1 MANILLLDDSD
12 VAGRAMRG
20 ILGKAGHRCIV
31 TATPDEA
38 WRLLREGVVID
49 LVFVELRVSGDTGMA
64 FLQRVRDDPFWKNL
78 PLVVYTIDTEAK
90 QVRKALSLKVQ
101 NYLVKPYNDQ
111 VIYGEIAKAMMNP
124 WRNLHFEEPKS
135 FCAQMGVTL
144 DQLGKMRRALMLA
157 FDEAVNT
164 FPLWA
169 QARENNEVFARLDAL
184 ANDAEAAGVWA
195 GVDYLRDLRAQAELG
210 NWAVFKASP
219 EYLDYASRLIFC
231 QLNPAY
237 VPELLKPQEEQDEA
251 KQAAERARWMH
262 VDVDISGPVLSE
274 ATIEKEVRA
283 MQGCPA
289 IDTAAAAFLMAAD
302 GRASSMSR
310 VMELVQEDPGLCAQ
324 VLLAANRLDH
334 DDLTSIEDPKAAVT
348 MLGEIKLN
356 SLAKSTLTI
365 DEKYLSVPPLTWA
378 NYWMFLIG
386 VAKVSQFICQYLE
399 FTYLGATAYTG
410 GLLHDIGKLLLLRLH
425 PWGFSAIASHARDK
439 KILLHQAEKKYIGCT
454 TRDLG
459 VIFATQN
466 KLPPIYTH
474 VIRFVE
480 TPEATS
486 ENVELVAMVSLARHV
501 CLHNR
506 VGHCGDTPGDSCPPI
521 ANTPAWQVLHSRL
534 FPSFDL
540 RKFEAQA
547 HAYCRELR
555 LSLLGQLPTYAAR
568 SSARGPGTARELVR
582 SR

>member
-20 ILGKAGHRCIV
+20 ILGKAGHRCVV
-31 TATPDEA
+31 TTTPDEA
-38 WRLLREGVVID
+38 WRLLRDGVVLD
-49 LVFVELRVSGDTGMA
+49 LVFVELRVANDTGMA

-111 VIYGEIAKAMMNP
+111 MIYAEIAKAMLNP
-124 WRNLHFEEPKS
+124 WRNLHFEEAKS
-135 FCAQMGVTL
+135 FCAQMGFTAEAL
-144 DQLGKMRRALMLA
+144 TKMRRQLMLA
-157 FDEAVNT
+157 FDDAVNT

-169 QARENNEVFARLDAL
+169 QARDNTEVYARLDAL

-210 NWAVFKASP
+210 NWAVFKSSP
-219 EYLDYASRLIFC
+219 EYLDYASRLIFS
-231 QLNPAY
+231 QLNPSY
-237 VPELLKPQEEQDEA
+237 VPEVLKPQEERDEA

-262 VDVDISGPVLSE
+262 ADVDAGGLVVSE
-274 ATIEKEVRA
+274 ETIQKDVTGLP
-283 MQGCPA
+283 GCPV
-289 IDTAAAAFLMAAD
+289 IDTAAAAFVRAAD
-302 GRASSMSR
+302 GRASSMTR
-310 VMELVQEDPGLCAQ
+310 VLELVQEDPGLCAQ
-324 VLLAANRLDH
+324 VLIAANKLEH
-334 DDLTSIEDPKAAVT
+334 DDLTSIDDPKAAVT

-356 SLAKSTLTI
+356 ALAKATMTI
-365 DEKYLSVPPLTWA
+365 DEKYLRVPPLTWA

-399 FTYLGATAYTG
+399 FRYLSATAYTA
-410 GLLHDIGKLLLLRLH
+410 GLMHDIGKLVLLKIH
-425 PWGFSAIASHARDK
+425 PWAFSAIAGHAREK
-439 KILLHQAEKKYIGCT
+439 KILLHEAERKYIGCT
-454 TRDLG
+454 TRDIG
-459 VIFATQN
+459 VLFATQHN
-466 KLPPIYTH
+466 FPTVYTN
-474 VIRFVE
+474 VIRHVE
-480 TPEATS
+480 SPESTR
-486 ENVELVAMVSLARHV
+486 ENADLVAIVSLARHV

-521 ANTPAWQVLHSRL
+521 SSTSAWQVLLPRL
-534 FPSFDL
+534 FPSFDQ

-555 LSLLGQLPTYAAR
+555 MALLGQQPVYASRTANRGNDQNRELAR
-568 SSARGPGTARELVR
+568 SR
-582 SR
+582 

>member
-20 ILGKAGHRCIV
+20 ILGKAGHRCIA
-31 TATPDEA
+31 ATEPDEA
-38 WRLLREGVVID
+38 WRLLREGVVLDI
-49 LVFVELRVSGDTGMA
+49 VFVELRVAQDTGMS
-64 FLQRVRDDPFWKNL
+64 FIQRVREDPFWKGL

-90 QVRKALSLKVQ
+90 QVRKALGLKVQ

-111 VIYGEIAKAMMNP
+111 VIYAEIAKAMVNP

-135 FCAQMGVTL
+135 FCAQMGITVEA
-144 DQLGKMRRALMLA
+144 LGKMRRQLMLA

-195 GVDYLRDLRAQAELG
+195 GVDYLRELRAQAELG
-210 NWAVFKASP
+210 NWSVFKSSP

-231 QLNPAY
+231 QLNPSY
-237 VPELLKPQEEQDEA
+237 VPEVLKPQEEQDEA

-262 VDVDISGPVLSE
+262 ADVDASGPLVSDVV
-274 ATIEKEVRA
+274 IEKELKA
-283 MQGCPA
+283 LQGCPA

-324 VLLAANRLDH
+324 VLLAANRLEH
-334 DDLTSIEDPKAAVT
+334 DDLTWIEDPRSAVT
-348 MLGEIKLN
+348 LLGEIKLN
-356 SLAKSTLTI
+356 ALAKSTLTI
-365 DEKYLSVPPLTWA
+365 DEKFLHVPPLTWA

-386 VAKVSQFICQYLE
+386 VAKLSQFICQYME
-399 FTYLGATAYTG
+399 FTYLAGTAYTA
-410 GLLHDIGKLLLLRLH
+410 GLLHDLGKLLILKIH
-425 PWGFSAIASHARDK
+425 PWAFGAMATYAREK
-439 KILLHQAEKKYIGCT
+439 KIVLHEAEKRYIST
-454 TRDLG
+454 TSRDLA
-459 VIFATQN
+459 VQFASLN
-466 KLPPIYTH
+466 RLPPVYTH
-474 VIRFVE
+474 VMRYVE
-480 TPEATS
+480 NPEATA

-506 VGHCGDTPGDSCPPI
+506 VGHCGDTPGDSSPPI
-521 ANTPAWQVLHSRL
+521 ANTPAWHVLQPRL

-547 HAYCRELR
+547 HAYCREMR
-555 LSLLGQLPTYAAR
+555 VTLLGQQPTYMAK
-568 SSARGPGTARELVR
+568 SSRTAEQARELAR
-582 SR
+582 R

>member
-12 VAGRAMRG
+12 VAGRALRG
-20 ILGKAGHRCIV
+20 ILGKAGHRCV
-31 TATPDEA
+31 VAPAPDEA
-38 WRLLREGVVID
+38 WRLLREGVVLDI
-49 LVFVELRVSGDTGMA
+49 VFVELRVANDTGMS
-64 FLQRVRDDPFWKNL
+64 FIQRVREDPFWKSL

-90 QVRKALSLKVQ
+90 QVRKALGLKVQ

-111 VIYGEIAKAMMNP
+111 VIYAEIAKAMLNP

-135 FCAQMGVTL
+135 FCAQMGITT
-144 DQLGKMRRALMLA
+144 DQLGKMRRQLMLA

-195 GVDYLRDLRAQAELG
+195 GVDYLRELRAQAEVG
-210 NWAVFKASP
+210 NWAVFKPSP

-231 QLNPAY
+231 QLNPSY
-237 VPELLKPQEEQDEA
+237 VPEVLKPAEERDEA
-251 KQAAERARWMH
+251 RLAAERARWMH
-262 VDVDISGPVLSE
+262 ADVNISGPLVAV
-274 ATIEKEVRA
+274 ATIEKEIKA
-283 MQGCPA
+283 LPGCPT

-324 VLLAANRLDH
+324 VLIAANRLDH

-356 SLAKSTLTI
+356 ALAKATLTV
-365 DEKYLSVPPLTWA
+365 DEKFLRVPPLTWA

-386 VAKVSQFICQYLE
+386 VAKVSQFICKYLE
-399 FTYLGATAYTG
+399 FTYLASTAYTA
-410 GLLHDIGKLLLLRLH
+410 GLLHDVGKLLLLKTH
-425 PWGFSAIASHARDK
+425 PWALTAIATYARDK
-439 KILLHQAEKKYIGCT
+439 KILLHEAERRYIGCT
-454 TRDLG
+454 TRDLA
-459 VIFATQN
+459 VQFAAQQ
-466 KLPPIYTH
+466 KLPAVYGH
-474 VIRFVE
+474 VIRCVE
-480 TPEATS
+480 TPEDAT
-486 ENVELVAMVSLARHV
+486 EHVDLIAMVSLARYV

-506 VGHCGDTPGDSCPPI
+506 VGHCGDTPNDSCPPI
-521 ANTPAWQVLHSRL
+521 ANTPAWHILQPRL

-555 LSLLGQLPTYAAR
+555 MTLLGQQPAYMPR
-568 SSARGPGTARELVR
+568 SARPGDQARELAR

>member
-12 VAGRAMRG
+12 VAGRALRG

-31 TATPDEA
+31 APDPDEA
-38 WRLLREGVVID
+38 WRLLREGVVLD
-49 LVFVELRVSGDTGMA
+49 MVFVELRVANDTGMS
-64 FLQRVRDDPFWKNL
+64 FLQRVREDPFWKSL

-111 VIYGEIAKAMMNP
+111 VIYAEIAKAMMNP

-135 FCAQMGVTL
+135 FCAQMGITP
-144 DQLGKMRRALMLA
+144 DQLGKMRRQLMLA

-169 QARENNEVFARLDAL
+169 QARDNNEVFARLDAL

-210 NWAVFKASP
+210 NWAVFKNSP

-231 QLNPAY
+231 QLNPSY
-237 VPELLKPQEEQDEA
+237 VPEVLKPTEERDEA
-251 KQAAERARWMH
+251 RLAAERARWLH
-262 VDVDISGPVLSE
+262 ADVDIAGPLVGV
-274 ATIEKEVRA
+274 ATIEKEVKA
-283 MQGCPA
+283 LPGCPT

-324 VLLAANRLDH
+324 VLIAANRLEH
-334 DDLTSIEDPKAAVT
+334 DELTSIEDPKAAVT

-356 SLAKSTLTI
+356 ALAKATQTV
-365 DEKYLSVPPLTWA
+365 DEKFLQVPPLTWA
-378 NYWMFLIG
+378 NYWMYLIG
-386 VAKVSQFICQYLE
+386 VAKVSQFICTYLD
-399 FTYLGATAYTG
+399 FTYLAATAYTA
-410 GLLHDIGKLLLLRLH
+410 GLLHDIGKLLVLKTH
-425 PWGFSAIASHARDK
+425 PWALTAIATYARDK
-439 KILLHQAEKKYIGCT
+439 KLLLHEAERRYIGCT
-454 TRDLG
+454 SRDLA
-459 VIFATQN
+459 VQFATQQR
-466 KLPPIYTH
+466 LPPVYAN
-474 VIRFVE
+474 VIRFIE
-480 TPEATS
+480 TPEGTTES
-486 ENVELVAMVSLARHV
+486 VDLVAMVSLARHV

-506 VGHCGDTPGDSCPPI
+506 VGYCGDTPNDSCPPI
-521 ANTPAWQVLHSRL
+521 ASTPAWAILQPRL
-534 FPSFDL
+534 FPSFDQ

-555 LSLLGQLPTYAAR
+555 MTLLGQQPAYMPRANRA
-568 SSARGPGTARELVR
+568 GDGARELAR
-582 SR
+582 TR

>member
-20 ILGKAGHRCIV
+20 ILGKASHRCVV
-31 TATPDEA
+31 TTTPDEA

-49 LVFVELRVSGDTGMA
+49 LVFVEVRVANDTGMA
-64 FLQRVRDDPFWKNL
+64 FLQRVREDPFWKNL
-78 PLVVYTIDTEAK
+78 PLVVYTTDTEAK

-101 NYLVKPYNDQ
+101 NYLVKPYSDQ
-111 VIYGEIAKAMMNP
+111 VIYAEIAKAMLNP

-135 FCAQMGVTL
+135 FCAQMGFTL
-144 DQLGKMRRALMLA
+144 DALTKMRRQLMLA
-157 FDEAVNT
+157 FDDAVNT

-169 QARENNEVFARLDAL
+169 QARDNTEVFARLDAL

-210 NWAVFKASP
+210 NWAVFKSSP
-219 EYLDYASRLIFC
+219 EYLDYGSRLIFC
-231 QLNPAY
+231 QLNPSY
-237 VPELLKPQEEQDEA
+237 VPEVLKPQEERDEA

-262 VDVDISGPVLSE
+262 ADVEASGPLISE
-274 ATIEKEVRA
+274 TQLQKE
-283 MQGCPA
+283 MKGLPGCPT
-289 IDTAAAAFLMAAD
+289 IDTAAAAFYMAAD
-302 GRASSMSR
+302 GRASSMTR
-310 VMELVQEDPGLCAQ
+310 VLELVQEDPGLCAQ
-324 VLLAANRLDH
+324 VLIAANKLDH
-334 DDLTSIEDPKAAVT
+334 DDQTSIDDPKAAVT

-356 SLAKSTLTI
+356 ALAKATLTI
-365 DEKYLSVPPLTWA
+365 DEKYLRVPPLTWA

-386 VAKVSQFICQYLE
+386 VAKVSQFVCQYLE
-399 FTYLGATAYTG
+399 FRYLSATAYTA
-410 GLLHDIGKLLLLRLH
+410 GLMHDIGKLVLLKLH
-425 PWGFSAIASHARDK
+425 PWAFTAIAGYARDK
-439 KILLHQAEKKYIGCT
+439 KILLHEAERRYIGCT

-459 VIFATQN
+459 VQFAMQHN
-466 KLPPIYTH
+466 LPAVYTN

-480 TPEATS
+480 SPESTT
-486 ENVELVAMVSLARHV
+486 EHVDLVAIVSLARHV

-521 ANTPAWQVLHSRL
+521 SNTPAWHVLQPRL
-534 FPSFDL
+534 FPSFDQ

-555 LSLLGQLPTYAAR
+555 LALLGQQPAYMPRAAR
-568 SSARGPGTARELVR
+568 GGNDQGHELARAR
-582 SR
+582 